1 MDNCPALMAA
11 LKRSLYLSDCGS
23 FSSFTNIYNKVTRRF
38 GGESGTRAD
47 DGVVTVKERRKK

>member
-23 FSSFTNIYNKVTRRF
+23 FSSFTNIYNLIANNKT
-38 GGESGTRAD
+38 AH
-47 DGVVTVKERRKK
+47 KP